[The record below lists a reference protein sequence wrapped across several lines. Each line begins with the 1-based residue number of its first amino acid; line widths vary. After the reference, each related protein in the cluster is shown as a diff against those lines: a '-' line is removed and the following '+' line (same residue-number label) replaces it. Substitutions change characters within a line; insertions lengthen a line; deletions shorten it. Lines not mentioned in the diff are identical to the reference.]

1 MGIHTYVWT
10 SLYTLDFTKTI
21 HSLQV
26 LASAI
31 LFVLYWQLFI
41 SHSTSCKGQWSRNR
55 NWMLNRC
62 WLVIFGT
69 DKLLGLSNFRYLLN
83 NNYPIHLHSIV
94 QWRHRLTTEPLASS
108 TDPYAQPT
116 LRLLAGPIYRA
127 PHLTC
132 TVYTYYKCV
141 CTLHTS
147 LVSHPASR
155 VSSLPAK
162 TSLPIASAIRT
173 NIRPLL

>member
-26 LASAI
+26 LASAL

-83 NNYPIHLHSIV
+83 NNYPIHLHNTV
-94 QWRHRLTTEPLASS
+94 QWRYRLTTEPLASS

-132 TVYTYYKCV
+132 TVYTYVLQVCV
-141 CTLHTS
+141 HITHFTS
-147 LVSHPASR
+147 LSPSQSR
-155 VSSLPAK
+155 QLPAC
-162 TSLPIASAIRT
+162 
-173 NIRPLL
+173 